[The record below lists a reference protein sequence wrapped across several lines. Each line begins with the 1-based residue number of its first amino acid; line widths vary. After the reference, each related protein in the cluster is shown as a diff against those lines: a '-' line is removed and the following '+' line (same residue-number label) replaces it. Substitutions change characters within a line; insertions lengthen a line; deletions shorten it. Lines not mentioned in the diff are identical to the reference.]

1 MAMPETSLHAAL
13 KTWYAQPG
21 DCIETLVDGYV
32 IDIRRGDT
40 LIEIQTRN
48 FSSLRPKL
56 EKLLTHYP
64 VHLLHPIAMEKW
76 IVHLENGK
84 ATQRRKSP
92 KHGRTEHLFN
102 ELVYIPHLLNNSNF
116 SLQVLF
122 TEEEEAWVKG
132 GGGSWRRKGWRI
144 ADRRLIG
151 ILGTQEFCRID
162 EYRNLVPTN
171 LPETFT
177 TADLA
182 RHAQLPHRLAQKM
195 AYTLRASEIIKVN
208 RRVNRAYEY
217 HLNQLEPDAGS

>member
-1 MAMPETSLHAAL
+1 MPETSLHAAL

-21 DCIETLVDGYV
+21 DSAETLVDGYI

-48 FSSLRPKL
+48 FSSMRHKL
-56 EKLLTHYP
+56 EKLLAHYP
-64 VHLLHPIAMEKW
+64 VHLVHPIAVEKW

-92 KHGRTEHLFN
+92 KHGRTEHMFN
-102 ELVYIPHLLNNSNF
+102 ELVYIPHLLNHPNF
-116 SLQVLF
+116 SLQILF
-122 TEEEEAWVKG
+122 TEEEETWVKD

-144 ADRRLIG
+144 IDRKLIG

-162 EYRNLVPTN
+162 EYRNLVPAN

-177 TADLA
+177 ASDLA
-182 RHAQLPHRLAQKM
+182 RHAQLPRQLAQKM
-195 AYTLRASEIIKVN
+195 AYTLRASEIITVN

-217 HLNQLEPDAGS
+217 RLNQLEPDVGS